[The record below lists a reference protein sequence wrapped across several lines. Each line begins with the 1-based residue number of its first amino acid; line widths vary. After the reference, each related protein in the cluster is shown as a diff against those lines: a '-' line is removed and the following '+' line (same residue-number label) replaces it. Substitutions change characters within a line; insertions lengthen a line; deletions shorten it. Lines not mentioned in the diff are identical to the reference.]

1 MVTKG
6 KGQVGDGWM
15 GFGIGRCTLLY
26 MEWIVNGGLLHS
38 TGKSTQ
44 CSVITFMRMDICI
57 CMAESLC
64 FTQKLTQRCKSTTI
78 KKNF

>member
-1 MVTKG
+1 MGGMNGWMDAGLGDG
-6 KGQVGDGWM
+6 KG
-15 GFGIGRCTLLY
+15 TLLY
-26 MEWIVNGGLLHS
+26 MEWMIKSNLLHS
-38 TGKSTQ
+38 PGKSTQ